1 MSTPVQSTE
10 ILRINGTVCRIGQT
24 PHGWFTDSVGN
35 TTAAESCWVIVCPD
49 GREFVHP
56 TKAVARQAARLY
68 LSGGDE
74 AVKVWVATVNGSS
87 PPTSAINYRGSGPV
101 AATALPKLPFG
112 AAGLVADEIR
122 GDADEAPWVFA
133 ASPMTDAEH
142 DEHLRVTVALFEAD
156 LAGRGSGY
164 GQ

>member
-35 TTAAESCWVIVCPD
+35 VTAAESCWVIVCPD

-56 TKAVARQAARLY
+56 TKAVARCAARIY
-68 LSGGDE
+68 LNGGDE

-87 PPTSAINYRGSGPV
+87 PPTAAVNYRGAGP
-101 AATALPKLPFG
+101 APAKRLPQLPSKPRLF
-112 AAGLVADEIR
+112 V
-122 GDADEAPWVFA
+122 
-133 ASPMTDAEH
+133 ASPMSDAEH

-156 LAGRGSGY
+156 LN
-164 GQ
+164 GQGQ

>member
-101 AATALPKLPFG
+101 AATALPKLPCK
-112 AAGLVADEIR
+112 
-122 GDADEAPWVFA
+122 PWVFA